1 MYFKKR
7 SLFLLTF
14 LLLLAYASTNMYA
27 QSDSSPRLTQEY
39 LMSHKWYPDIYS
51 KDSKKSSIITY
62 SSTQMI
68 DSVFVESVNSRVN
81 IRDYYLSDS
90 KNTVFDTSKFGYSSS
105 GKYIIERVRSIN
117 PQKDDLILIMEV
129 VFISEEKMELRNLT
143 SGFSSLGYVTTYYTS
158 PLR

>member
-1 MYFKKR
+1 MKKVIFFLVLSFVVMHSHFAQNN
-7 SLFLLTF
+7 SL
-14 LLLLAYASTNMYA
+14 
-27 QSDSSPRLTQEY
+27 RLTQQY

-51 KDSKKSSIITY
+51 EDSKKSSIITY

-90 KNTVFDTSKFGYSSS
+90 KDAVFDTSKFGYSSS

-158 PLR
+158 PGRFNF